1 MDKLQPLIRHHYWIC
16 FGFALIFTLTGWF
29 LASGSLSEAIAARE
43 TAVKG
48 SFTEAKSNADA
59 PNARWV
65 EAAKLKN
72 EADGTSFK
80 TASTQLRERQKS
92 ARQWPVKVA
101 EKMKGINF
109 QDQIKDQLTRELWA
123 SIYGSEIEEMLKIVR
138 PFQIETGEGL
148 VVVDSNRIT
157 HRPYNAW
164 TTRPP
169 ESKEI
174 WDAQEDIW
182 LLRSLLNSINNVNG
196 NAERITEAPVREIYR
211 LTLRGGDR
219 NATPAAPGA
228 GAGGMGAM
236 GGMGGMMET
245 SGAASAG
252 GGDGGLMGGGGGAS
266 IGSYPGKDFEGN
278 AGSDI
283 LGEEFGADTSAAAG
297 GGGGGMM
304 GGMPG
309 KGGMGSMGMSEMA
322 AGMGAGGGDAGG
334 GAGGAATE
342 EKRYVDEV
350 ADSYKTRAF
359 LLDVRVRDD
368 KLPEL
373 LASLTD
379 SDFPVEIVRVEIQ
392 TVSGSAAPVGGGAGG
407 GFGGSDDLAGGGG
420 MPPGMGAGMGMA
432 PGMGMGAGMG
442 MGQGAGMPMMG
453 GAGMPGKGG
462 PGGGMPGELGGG
474 LSGAGGMT
482 GGMAGG
488 SGMQG
493 FASSPSQRAQ
503 QMLAMAMSDQLLI
516 TVKIGGLMTLYQ
528 SAQEA
533 NAAEATEA
541 ASVEER
547 ATAAPVT
554 TPSADP
560 GTAAPDP
567 NAPAPDPNAP
577 APDPNAPTPD
587 PNAPTPDPNAPTPDP
602 NAPAPDPNAPAPD
615 PNAPATDPNAPA
627 PDPNAPAP
635 DPNAPAPDPNAPG
648 AAAPGAN

>member
-16 FGFALIFTLTGWF
+16 FGFALIFTVTGWF
-29 LASGSLSEAIAARE
+29 LASGSLGEAIAARE

-65 EAAKLKN
+65 DAAKLKN
-72 EADGTSFK
+72 EADATSFK

-92 ARQWPVKVA
+92 ARQWPAKVA

-157 HRPYNAW
+157 HRPYNGW

-219 NATPAAPGA
+219 NATPSAPGG

-252 GGDGGLMGGGGGAS
+252 GGDGGIMGGGGGAL

-283 LGEEFGADTSAAAG
+283 LGEEFGADASAAA
-297 GGGGGMM
+297 
-304 GGMPG
+304 
-309 KGGMGSMGMSEMA
+309 
-322 AGMGAGGGDAGG
+322 
-334 GAGGAATE
+334 
-342 EKRYVDEV
+342 VV
-350 ADSYKTRAF
+350 
-359 LLDVRVRDD
+359 
-368 KLPEL
+368 
-373 LASLTD
+373 
-379 SDFPVEIVRVEIQ
+379 
-392 TVSGSAAPVGGGAGG
+392 
-407 GFGGSDDLAGGGG
+407 
-420 MPPGMGAGMGMA
+420 
-432 PGMGMGAGMG
+432 
-442 MGQGAGMPMMG
+442 
-453 GAGMPGKGG
+453 
-462 PGGGMPGELGGG
+462 
-474 LSGAGGMT
+474 
-482 GGMAGG
+482 
-488 SGMQG
+488 
-493 FASSPSQRAQ
+493 
-503 QMLAMAMSDQLLI
+503 
-516 TVKIGGLMTLYQ
+516 
-528 SAQEA
+528 
-533 NAAEATEA
+533 AAE
-541 ASVEER
+541 
-547 ATAAPVT
+547 
-554 TPSADP
+554 
-560 GTAAPDP
+560 
-567 NAPAPDPNAP
+567 
-577 APDPNAPTPD
+577 
-587 PNAPTPDPNAPTPDP
+587 
-602 NAPAPDPNAPAPD
+602 
-615 PNAPATDPNAPA
+615 
-627 PDPNAPAP
+627 
-635 DPNAPAPDPNAPG
+635 
-648 AAAPGAN
+648 

>member
-1 MDKLQPLIRHHYWIC
+1 MDKLQPLIKHHYWIC
-16 FGFALIFTLTGWF
+16 FGFALIFTVMGWF
-29 LASGSLSEAIAARE
+29 LASGALGEAITARE
-43 TAVKG
+43 TAVKA
-48 SFTEAKSNADA
+48 SFSEAKSNADA
-59 PNARWV
+59 PNSRWV
-65 EAAKLKN
+65 EVAKQKN
-72 EADGTSFK
+72 EADAASFK

-92 ARQWPVKVA
+92 ARQWPAKVS
-101 EKMKGINF
+101 EKMKGISY

-123 SIYGSEIEEMLKIVR
+123 SIYGTEIEEMLKIVR
-138 PFQIETGEGL
+138 PFQVETGEGL

-157 HRPYNAW
+157 HRPYRSW

-228 GAGGMGAM
+228 GGGMGAM
-236 GGMGGMMET
+236 GGMGGMGEMT
-245 SGAASAG
+245 GAAAGVG
-252 GGDGGLMGGGGGAS
+252 GGDAGAGMGGGGS

-278 AGSDI
+278 AGGDI
-283 LGEEFGADTSAAAG
+283 LGEEFGADASAAASG
-297 GGGGGMM
+297 GGGGGIM

-309 KGGMGSMGMSEMA
+309 KGGMGSMGMSEMGA
-322 AGMGAGGGDAGG
+322 MGMGAGGGDAGAGG
-334 GAGGAATE
+334 GAAATE
-342 EKRYVDEV
+342 EKRYVDEI

-392 TVSGSAAPVGGGAGG
+392 TVSGSAPAAGGG
-407 GFGGSDDLAGGGG
+407 GFGGTGDDLAGGGG
-420 MPPGMGAGMGMA
+420 MAPGMGAGMGAGMGS
-432 PGMGMGAGMG
+432 GMGMGAGMPM
-442 MGQGAGMPMMG
+442 MGGGQMGGGLMSGAGMMGSGGMMS

-462 PGGGMPGELGGG
+462 PSGGMPGEMGMGG
-474 LSGAGGMT
+474 LSGAGGA
-482 GGMAGG
+482 GMG
-488 SGMQG
+488 SM
-493 FASSPSQRAQ
+493 ASSPSQRAQ
-503 QMLAMAMSDQLLI
+503 QMLGLAMSDSLLI

-541 ASVEER
+541 ASAAER
-547 ATAAPVT
+547 ATASPVT
-554 TPSADP
+554 TPATDP
-560 GTAAPDP
+560 TTT
-567 NAPAPDPNAP
+567 
-577 APDPNAPTPD
+577 TP
-587 PNAPTPDPNAPTPDP
+587 
-602 NAPAPDPNAPAPD
+602 
-615 PNAPATDPNAPA
+615 DPNAPA

-635 DPNAPAPDPNAPG
+635 DPNAPAPDPNAPAPDPNAPAPDPG
-648 AAAPGAN
+648 APATDPNAAPQGTPGSGQN